1 MLRMSHLWMT
11 SIRADAKPN
20 LRIHAN
26 PPGNTR
32 MTARKPKIL
41 LSEGSSLSSREAITA
56 LGLAGHRVELVSSD
70 PTCLGRFSR
79 FVSRVHRAPASGAD
93 SDGYLA
99 AVLEIVKTENIDAL
113 IPVHEQAYLFA
124 AARKQLPAGLG
135 IALADFE
142 TFEQVQS
149 KASFAALLTR
159 LNIPQP
165 ATGIIRSADEFAAQR
180 PYPFF
185 VKAAFGTASA
195 GVWRVGDARQRD
207 ALLLQ
212 LERINA
218 FAEGL
223 LVQAAVIGALERTQ
237 AVFDHGRLVASHI
250 YRQIAE
256 GPGGGDVLKISVVN
270 AGVRRTV
277 ERIGQA
283 LAWHGALSFD
293 YILDDATKTPHFIDA
308 NPRLVEPMNAW
319 LSGVDLP
326 GVLLQISL
334 GKTPPAQP
342 EGHAGVLTRLGL
354 MGLLDAARQR
364 NRRRDIL
371 REIGLIAFG
380 SGRYRGS
387 REELVPLLTDPWC
400 AIPLG
405 VVVARLLRAP
415 AAAARFSETTVA
427 AYSLTPSAIHR
438 LRAWQHAA

>member
-1 MLRMSHLWMT
+1 
-11 SIRADAKPN
+11 
-20 LRIHAN
+20 
-26 PPGNTR
+26 
-32 MTARKPKIL
+32 MTAQKPKIL

-56 LGLAGHRVELVSSD
+56 LGLAGHRVELVSSN
-70 PTCLGRFSR
+70 PMCLGRFSR
-79 FVSRVHRAPASGAD
+79 FVNRVHRAPASGAD
-93 SDGYLA
+93 PDGYLA
-99 AVLEIVKTENIDAL
+99 AVINIVKTDKIDAL

-124 AARKQLPAGLG
+124 AARQQLPTDLG
-135 IALADFE
+135 IALAEFE
-142 TFEQVQS
+142 AFEQVQS
-149 KASFAALLTR
+149 KASLAALLTR

-165 ATGIIRSADEFAAQR
+165 KTDIVRSTDEFITER

-212 LERINA
+212 LEQHNA
-218 FAEGL
+218 FADGL

-237 AVFDHGRLVASHI
+237 AVFDRGRLVASHI
-250 YRQIAE
+250 YRQVVE
-256 GPGGGDVLKISVVN
+256 GPGGGGVLKISVVSSE
-270 AGVRRTV
+270 VRETV

-283 LAWHGALSFD
+283 LKWHGALSFD
-293 YILDDATKTPHFIDA
+293 YIRDEATKTLHFIDA

-326 GVLLQISL
+326 GALLQISL
-334 GKTPPAQP
+334 GETPPVQP
-342 EGHAGVLTRLGL
+342 EGREGVLTRLGL

-371 REIGLIAFG
+371 REIGLMASG

-387 REELVPLLTDPWC
+387 REELVPLLIDPWC
-400 AIPLG
+400 AIPLA

-415 AAAARFSETTVA
+415 KAARFSDTTVA

-438 LRAWQHAA
+438 LRAWRHAA